1 MLVTIVSVFFESQVG
16 FPMIVK
22 PLAGAGSQGVYIARD
37 KDQLVSTYGQLEGE
51 VKANKFL
58 AYVYCYFFFICFTLY
73 KNVGVVTPKF
83 KRVMVSA
90 RLIYS
95 VM

>member
-1 MLVTIVSVFFESQVG
+1 MQVG

-37 KDQLVSTYGQLEGE
+37 KDQLMTTYVQLEAE

-58 AYVYCYFFFICFTLY
+58 AYVSACLLSTLLH
-73 KNVGVVTPKF
+73 VGACLSLAS
-83 KRVMVSA
+83 VSGSSCA
-90 RLIYS
+90 SLIVKVLIILLHIYI
-95 VM
+95 

>member
-1 MLVTIVSVFFESQVG
+1 MAQVG

-37 KDQLVSTYGQLEGE
+37 KETLVNTFRQLENE

-58 AYVYCYFFFICFTLY
+58 AYVCLANPLNDAIS
-73 KNVGVVTPKF
+73 GV
-83 KRVMVSA
+83 
-90 RLIYS
+90 
-95 VM
+95 